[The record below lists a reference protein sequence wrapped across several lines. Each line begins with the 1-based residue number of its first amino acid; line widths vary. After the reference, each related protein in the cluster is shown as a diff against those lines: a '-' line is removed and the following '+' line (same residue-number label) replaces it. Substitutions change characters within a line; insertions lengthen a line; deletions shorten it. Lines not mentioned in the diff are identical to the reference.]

1 MVTVLEALARKLVGE
16 APGGRGLAMPA
27 PSSLE
32 IDQPVTSDLELT
44 PILAMPLD
52 EFASH
57 GKLLEVRVS
66 WLNVTLWFVPEE
78 RDAESLVRDGV
89 SRGRMWTAAELM
101 DVMTI
106 NERTSE
112 ELQAIALVKLAFDG
126 DIAEVVQQSW
136 GGDAAE

>member
-1 MVTVLEALARKLVGE
+1 MVTPLEALARKLAGE
-16 APGGRGLAMPA
+16 APDARGPGVPA
-27 PSSLE
+27 PSRLA
-32 IDQPVTSDLELT
+32 IDQPVMSDLELT

-52 EFASH
+52 EFASN

-126 DIAEVVQQSW
+126 DIAAVIRRS
-136 GGDAAE
+136 GRLR

>member
-1 MVTVLEALARKLVGE
+1 M
-16 APGGRGLAMPA
+16 
-27 PSSLE
+27 
-32 IDQPVTSDLELT
+32 SDLELT

-52 EFASH
+52 EFASN

-89 SRGRMWTAAELM
+89 GRGRMWTAAELM

-106 NERTSE
+106 SERTSE
-112 ELQAIALVKLAFDG
+112 EPQAIALAKLAFDG

-136 GGDAAE
+136 GGDAGE

>member
-1 MVTVLEALARKLVGE
+1 MVTVLEALARKLAGE
-16 APGGRGLAMPA
+16 APDARGPGVPA
-27 PSSLE
+27 PSRLA
-32 IDQPVTSDLELT
+32 IDQPVMSDLELT

-52 EFASH
+52 EFASN

-101 DVMTI
+101 DVMPLD
-106 NERTSE
+106 ERTSE
-112 ELQAIALVKLAFDG
+112 ALQAIALVKLAFDG

>member
-32 IDQPVTSDLELT
+32 IDQPVDLELT

-52 EFASH
+52 EFASN